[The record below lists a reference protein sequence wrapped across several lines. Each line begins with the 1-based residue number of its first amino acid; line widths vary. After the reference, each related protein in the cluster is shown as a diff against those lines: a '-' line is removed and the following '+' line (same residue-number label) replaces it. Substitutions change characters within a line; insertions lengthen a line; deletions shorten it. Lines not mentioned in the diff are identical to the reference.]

1 MRSLGWAI
9 IQWLASLTE
18 EVMNM
23 LTGLT
28 VVTIPSVYI
37 YQNIMQYTLRTYN
50 FYLSS
55 VPNKA
60 GKNKEER
67 REEKTQ
73 KKHDVR
79 LLGEDSYL

>member
-1 MRSLGWAI
+1 MDLLNS
-9 IQWLASLTE
+9 
-18 EVMNM
+18 
-23 LTGLT
+23 LT

-60 GKNKEER
+60 GKNKEDR
-67 REEKTQ
+67 REETTQ

>member
-60 GKNKEER
+60 GKNKEDR

>member
-1 MRSLGWAI
+1 
-9 IQWLASLTE
+9 
-18 EVMNM
+18 MNM
-23 LTGLT
+23 LIGLT

-37 YQNIMQYTLRTYN
+37 YQNIMQYTLCTYN

-60 GKNKEER
+60 GKNKEDR

>member
-23 LTGLT
+23 LIGLT

-37 YQNIMQYTLRTYN
+37 YQNIMQYTLCTYS